1 MSKSILALAVIAFV
15 IVASPVPAN
24 ATDGANKQTAGDSKP
39 ATAKKEP
46 TKHTVAEGEYLE
58 LIGQKYGV
66 EWIRIWQSNPQLQN
80 QDVIDIGDVLII
92 PEIDAK
98 LDDRPLVQPAPV
110 APITTVLNGQT
121 AQNSPVPTA
130 TRFGSGGPNGYAP
143 GNCTWYVKNKRPDI
157 GGYWGNAGYNWISAA
172 QSAGYATGSKPAAGA
187 IGVQPGHVVYVESVN
202 ADGSANISEM
212 NYGALYRMN
221 YRTVPAGTFQY
232 IY

>member
-1 MSKSILALAVIAFV
+1 MSKTLLTLAIFV
-15 IVASPVPAN
+15 VAIIASPVPAN
-24 ATDGANKQTAGDSKP
+24 ATDGAKQPTASDSKP
-39 ATAKKEP
+39 AAKEP
-46 TKHTVAEGEYLE
+46 RKHTVAEGEYLE
-58 LIGQKYGV
+58 LIGQNYGI

-80 QDVIDIGDVLII
+80 QDVVDIGDVLII
-92 PEIDAK
+92 PESDAK

-110 APITTVLNGQT
+110 APTMTVLNGQA
-121 AQNSPVPTA
+121 AQNQSYIARPTV
-130 TRFGSGGPNGYAP
+130 GGANGYVP

-172 QSAGYATGSKPAAGA
+172 QSAGYSTGSKPAAGA

-221 YRTVPAGTFQY
+221 WRTVPAGTFQY

>member
-66 EWIRIWQSNPQLQN
+66 EWIRIWQSNPQLHN
-80 QDVIDIGDVLII
+80 QDVIDIGDVLTI
-92 PEIDAK
+92 PENDAK
-98 LDDRPLVQPAPV
+98 LEDRPLVQLAPA
-110 APITTVLNGQT
+110 APANTVLNGQA
-121 AQNSPVPTA
+121 AQNSAIGRPSV
-130 TRFGSGGPNGYAP
+130 GGVNGYVP

-157 GGYWGNAGYNWISAA
+157 GGYWGNAGYNWIAAA
-172 QSAGYATGSKPAAGA
+172 QSAGYSTGSVPRPGA

-202 ADGSANISEM
+202 GDGSANISEM

-221 YRTVPAGTFQY
+221 WRTVPAGTFQY